1 MCGGIPNGEEG
12 VCAALKFSANPSRAV
27 QPIILFSEMLLLL
40 RHQKQLLFLSI

>member
-1 MCGGIPNGEEG
+1 MCGGIPKGEEG